1 MEVGDLTYAEYAADP
16 VLGRRWAIMSE
27 LKDMVRILQQVR
39 AHFLNPQMD
48 KLSADRFAE
57 ATSLWD
63 SACWTSNHTGAA
75 QYPWDRDQ
83 LWHLIAEEMRV
94 AAMQAWGCAGA
105 PFPGARHGEPTT
117 LTRAPCDREKAYV
130 TACLKVAE
138 QLRPYFAWLVPPKW
152 VQREMA
158 DYALYPHCETHRWR
172 ELATMGDYFIGEVI
186 SRPWALVY
194 AGKAG
199 HDGDLLEARRHHSEP
214 AELGSG
220 ESKWMSERF
229 AATMHTVAPVAAF
242 DRMRLDRPRFSVLL
256 VDHDQD
262 ADPTTAPTS
271 AKVGVEGLKRAQRA
285 LWWMRA
291 QVDVAV
297 QLKSSVML
305 PFATLQPGG
314 LRPFRF
320 TFEPSVNPPG
330 FETWSKPL
338 VCVATHQRALRGE
351 RVTQLFDKVVDADA
365 QRECDWQER
374 NKVVRV
380 LQLYQKKRATV
391 KKSRRVTEKCSETF
405 HVALHTL
412 LRLVDYNW
420 AGNNEPL
427 RLILNMIGQ
436 REDTFCN
443 YYERRWLLMHELRA
457 SPCWFH
463 RIVLHPG
470 WKPEPEKHTI
480 QRDGNFLK
488 GKNAYGL
495 DLLSAQERRWYEKPC
510 EMLFPSF
517 A

>member
-1 MEVGDLTYAEYAADP
+1 MEVGDLTYAEYTADP
-16 VLGRRWAIMSE
+16 LIPHGADRSE
-27 LKDMVRILQQVR
+27 LKDMVRILQLVR

-57 ATSLWD
+57 ATSIWD
-63 SACWTSNHTGAA
+63 SACCMSDGTGGA

-94 AAMQAWGCAGA
+94 AAMQAWSCAGA
-105 PFPGARHGEPTT
+105 PFPEARRGEP
-117 LTRAPCDREKAYV
+117 LTSSSAPCAREKAYV
-130 TACLKVAE
+130 KACLELAE
-138 QLRPYFAWLVPPKW
+138 QLRPYFAWLVPPKLVRRSTW
-152 VQREMA
+152 GTI
-158 DYALYPHCETHRWR
+158 PHPKTHRWR
-172 ELATMGDYFIGEVI
+172 ELQAMGDYFIGEVI
-186 SRPWALVY
+186 SRPWAFVY

-220 ESKWMSERF
+220 ESKWMSARF
-229 AATMHTVAPVAAF
+229 APTMHTVAPVAAF
-242 DRMRLDRPRFSVLL
+242 DRMRLDRPRFPVLL
-256 VDHDQD
+256 VDHDHD
-262 ADPTTAPTS
+262 ADPTTAPKS
-271 AKVGVEGLKRAQRA
+271 AKVGVGGLKCAQRA

-314 LRPFRF
+314 FRPYRF
-320 TFEPSVNPPG
+320 NFDSSINPPG

-338 VCVATHQRALRGE
+338 VMVATLQRALGGE
-351 RVTQLFDKVVDADA
+351 RVTQLFAEVVDADE
-365 QRECDWQER
+365 QRERDWQER

-391 KKSRRVTEKCSETF
+391 KKRRRVTKKYSETF

-412 LRLVDYNW
+412 LRLVDDNW

-436 REDTFCN
+436 REDTVDN
-443 YYERRWLLMHELRA
+443 YLHRRYSLMYELRT

-463 RIVLHPG
+463 RLALHPD
-470 WKPEPEKHTI
+470 WRPHSEKHPI
-480 QRDGNFLK
+480 ERDGNFLK
-488 GKNAYGL
+488 GKNGYGL
-495 DLLSAQERRWYEKPC
+495 DLLTAQERRWYEQPY
-510 EMLFPSF
+510 EVLLPFGANPF
-517 A
+517 